1 MRYSTRPRPAYTL
14 IELIVV
20 IGIIALL
27 ASLTL
32 SAVFR
37 MQESRRESNTSIH
50 LNKIQMELEKQ
61 WKAKVS
67 AISKETPPD
76 VIFEIT
82 KNVDGTRDL
91 ARAKALHMKLR
102 LRQEFPQHFNEV
114 FAPAPPLSFNNQT
127 YIYAGKPMFKKAA
140 GTPLTDAQGRCIE
153 NTPEAQSA
161 ALLVLILSQGA
172 GGSTTDVDTIAR
184 TKLMDYPQQ
193 GGGNISLKV
202 FSDEWGNHMA
212 FRRVADDDMTDVL
225 TDLNQPPF
233 VAAPPSPTPPTK
245 ADPQDPEGRLSLP
258 ANQWGTAFGQNG
270 KVLALSFL
278 AQPDPTIRPYIKDPF
293 LGVNRGPFVISAGKN
308 GLFYQ
313 QNGAWEVD
321 LDNLYS
327 YRVGSTGRG
336 N

>member
-1 MRYSTRPRPAYTL
+1 MRARTRPRPAYTL
-14 IELIVV
+14 IELIIV

-37 MQESRRESNTSIH
+37 MQESRRETNTNTH
-50 LNKIQMELEKQ
+50 LNKIHMELEKQ
-61 WKAKVS
+61 WKAKVT
-67 AISKETPPD
+67 AISKENVPD
-76 VIFEIT
+76 VVYEIT
-82 KNVDGTRDL
+82 KNADGTRDN
-91 ARAKALHMKLR
+91 ARARALHMKLR
-102 LRQEFPQHFNEV
+102 LRQEFPQHFGEV
-114 FAPAPPLSFNNQT
+114 FAKVTLTVGSYT
-127 YIYAGKPMFKKAA
+127 YIYDGKPIFKKAA
-140 GTPLTDAQGRCIE
+140 GNPLQDAQGRYLEI
-153 NTPEAQSA
+153 PEAQSA
-161 ALLVLILSQGA
+161 AILVLILSQGA

-193 GGGNISLKV
+193 GGGNITLKV

-233 VAAPPSPTPPTK
+233 VAALPSPNPPTK

-258 ANQWGTAFGQNG
+258 ANQWITTNGQNG
-270 KVLALSFL
+270 KVLATSFL
-278 AQPDPTIRPYIKDPF
+278 AGTDPSTRPYLVDPF
-293 LGVNRGPFVISAGKN
+293 KGWNRGPFVVSSGKN
-308 GLFYQ
+308 GVFYQ
-313 QNGAWEVD
+313 PNGAWEVD

-327 YRVGSTGRG
+327 YRVGSSGRG